1 MGHQRVFEVSDG
13 TSQMQFPNPNQ
24 RRAHPRAQGRP
35 RQPLRLGPGETTIDI
50 SGLDSSPTL
59 HSLMPQTIP
68 QTMPQGRNSESLPQF
83 QSGTVSGFDDI
94 NDGHSQV
101 QSHSPQLGSHEAS
114 AYGGL
119 APDGPAPAHNEP
131 AQVGLDQDEPPLE
144 SLPPFFE
151 NAIRD
156 FDDSLVLIFIVL
168 KLKKRSLRS
177 FLFDILESE
186 HPYIMHQVGMFF
198 GKGIAAE
205 LLGEWQLYC
214 RHRETWD
221 GPLARAAANY
231 ATDRMHKELRGL
243 LTLKEDVLE
252 PDNDAS
258 AVTPQQKRKR
268 LDELDIVAEDLG
280 LALTAEERTFFG
292 SIAEGSGSTNSV
304 EIMSEGQGAESGA
317 AGEEVGIG
325 GVSEGASITSQE
337 PGTPA
342 QMATATSAKLLPG
355 SSHQWIKRALEISA
369 KGALSASGAQG
380 QESGSSKPI
389 PTQARVVASQRPT
402 HARINRQ
409 LVNVLKRN
417 STKSFF
423 RRPAVAMT
431 QEEVKSFSFDG
442 IHERLESKA
451 PIFHHTLRR
460 LTEYQTAPLGI
471 KSLDPMHDIESRT
484 AIVGTQASMIMHCQS
499 QRHNYFQRIM
509 GIFFHAASCSKDVIN
524 TLAKAHICVSYDST
538 LAAIGSLTEDAISIV
553 REAVLKDNWYIIY
566 DNINLFMTVT
576 DQRVDNADTQI
587 NGATATIVP
596 GKDLGIVDKPYNPQ
610 ATLTLDDFLPDDQAV
625 KDAAVASRFYL
636 VDVLQRHY
644 STYKRISMSPIR
656 EIRSLPIEQSI
667 TYPISAM
674 EIDQSSVEGNLEILR
689 FITAR
694 TLVLPATY
702 FDNGKKIIVA
712 GDQLTVSRVEAIKR
726 SVDDDV
732 TAFDRMEWALP
743 ALQLFH
749 LQMNL
754 CSLILKTYFG
764 ESDKPGSL
772 SFYIARLK
780 RKRVSEESSSYHAAN
795 ELMRN
800 VFDGMVLRLW
810 QEELGVDSSETLDEL
825 GANQDATTMLN
836 QVCTKAEAIRTRYI
850 IRPEATRKAH
860 GNANTNAALFIR
872 DMLVYIELG
881 DAIKQG
887 DVGRI
892 EAVLVPIT
900 IMFQAGGTKNYA
912 NQLLRL
918 AFDIRH
924 IWTEQRTDAIFSSWL
939 VNTTGKAG
947 GWIPSDLYQ
956 EHNNLFTKVRYSA
969 KGSNRTFAN
978 MSQDSSVNCRTYGVI
993 KANVTKA
1000 FGVSHNSGFHS
1011 TVSATKDVRRVVR
1024 SLEELGVL
1032 GINTRP
1038 AKDHTIKPAKDLHF
1052 LGQKN
1057 MIHGNLRS
1065 FHQSIGKLY
1074 RNDQYQG
1081 SSSEYEDSSVLG
1093 EINWR
1098 FDQEVD
1104 RELGDNEE
1112 LGELSWSET
1121 DHDTD
1126 SGEGGEDG
1134 EVSSDGEFEIAQEN
1148 VDDTVD
1154 IALEMIK
1161 VDINSGASDE
1171 EAIEDILRRATRDYM
1186 AEVDEGEDDDGAIAC
1201 SCEDPN
1207 DPFVDHN
1214 HCKHFRHSEE

>member
-1 MGHQRVFEVSDG
+1 MCFMRYVRPGAPQAKKPRASRAKKGMGHQRVFE
-13 TSQMQFPNPNQ
+13 FPNPNQ
-24 RRAHPRAQGRP
+24 RRAHPRAQ
-35 RQPLRLGPGETTIDI
+35 GPGETTIDI

-94 NDGHSQV
+94 TDGHSQV
-101 QSHSPQLGSHEAS
+101 QSHTP

-119 APDGPAPAHNEP
+119 APDGPAHNEP
-131 AQVGLDQDEPPLE
+131 AQDEPPLE

-156 FDDSLVLIFIVL
+156 FDDSLVLIFI
-168 KLKKRSLRS
+168 LKKRSLR
-177 FLFDILESE
+177 E
-186 HPYIMHQVGMFF
+186 HQYIMHQVGMFF
-198 GKGIAAE
+198 GKG
-205 LLGEWQLYC
+205 EWQLYC
-214 RHRETWD
+214 QTWD

-243 LTLKEDVLE
+243 LTLKED

-258 AVTPQQKRKR
+258 AQKRKR

-292 SIAEGSGSTNSV
+292 SIAEGSGSTNSG
-304 EIMSEGQGAESGA
+304 GQGVESGA

-325 GVSEGASITSQE
+325 RVKS
-337 PGTPA
+337 GTPA

-355 SSHQWIKRALEISA
+355 ISHQWIKP

-380 QESGSSKPI
+380 HESGSNKPT
-389 PTQARVVASQRPT
+389 PTQARIVASQRPT

-484 AIVGTQASMIMHCQS
+484 AIVGTLASMIMHCQS

-509 GIFFHAASCSKDVIN
+509 GIFFHAASCSKD
-524 TLAKAHICVSYDST
+524 AHICVSYDST
-538 LAAIGSLTEDAISIV
+538 LAAIEDAISIV
-553 REAVLKDNWYIIY
+553 READNWYIIY
-566 DNINLFMTVT
+566 DNINLFMT
-576 DQRVDNADTQI
+576 RVDNADTQI

-596 GKDLGIVDKPYNPQ
+596 GKDLGIVDRPYNPQ
-610 ATLTLDDFLPDDQAV
+610 ATLTLGDFLPDNQAV

-772 SFYIARLK
+772 SFYIAKLK

-810 QEELGVDSSETLDEL
+810 QEELGFDSSETLDEL

-836 QVCTKAEAIRTRYI
+836 QVCTAAEAIRTRYI
-850 IRPEATRKAH
+850 IRPEANRKAH

-892 EAVLVPIT
+892 EAVLLPIT

-1065 FHQSIGKLY
+1065 FHQALGNSIAT
-1074 RNDQYQG
+1074 
-1081 SSSEYEDSSVLG
+1081 
-1093 EINWR
+1093 IN
-1098 FDQEVD
+1098 
-1104 RELGDNEE
+1104 
-1112 LGELSWSET
+1112 T
-1121 DHDTD
+1121 
-1126 SGEGGEDG
+1126 
-1134 EVSSDGEFEIAQEN
+1134 
-1148 VDDTVD
+1148 
-1154 IALEMIK
+1154 K
-1161 VDINSGASDE
+1161 
-1171 EAIEDILRRATRDYM
+1171 
-1186 AEVDEGEDDDGAIAC
+1186 
-1201 SCEDPN
+1201 
-1207 DPFVDHN
+1207 
-1214 HCKHFRHSEE
+1214 